1 MQKSY
6 IHRDLFFKKSL
17 FRVFFFFFEES
28 VMFSNE
34 TLLEAKAQ
42 KSNYKNES
50 KNHHLHFHLIPFRVY
65 FFFLQNIKHCF

>member
-1 MQKSY
+1 
-6 IHRDLFFKKSL
+6 
-17 FRVFFFFFEES
+17 VFIFVEES

-50 KNHHLHFHLIPFRVY
+50 KNHQLHFHLIPFRVY
-65 FFFLQNIKHCF
+65 FFKISNIVSNFLEIATCFKKFTQRKKIY